1 MAASTRSTVLPDVPT
16 VAETVPG
23 YEAIAWL
30 VIAAPKDTP
39 ASVLE
44 TLNKSINAG
53 LADPKVN
60 QTIVEWGESPFVVS
74 REELRR
80 FLVSENEKW
89 GRIIRE
95 ANIKL

>member
-1 MAASTRSTVLPDVPT
+1 MHLLRDCRLAILGAVRAEHVKAGRLRALAVTGKTRSTVLPDVPT

-60 QTIVEWGESPFVVS
+60 QTIVEWGESP
-74 REELRR
+74 
-80 FLVSENEKW
+80 
-89 GRIIRE
+89 
-95 ANIKL
+95 